1 MKINNKGEIMNNLK
15 KVGLTAL
22 AGSLVAFSAQAV
34 EMAVSG
40 SAKVTYINGHSTEI
54 EGNPMGMNTSLVFSG
69 SGEVNG
75 YATNLTIVSA
85 DQVGGMSSAALSI
98 DLADMG
104 KITFDQGTG
113 AGGISTIDDKTP
125 TAAEEVW
132 DGIDA
137 VTGTADGL
145 VGGGNSGVFVYANSF
160 AGYNFTSQVS
170 KGNSANNSDDTTS
183 GGTGGTSWDFAL
195 TTDGSSM
202 GVDGLAIGAGY
213 GKIANGAQS
222 DVNGDDT
229 NEHMVAF
236 VNYTIGMVTLGYS
249 EANIARNNEGGTTE
263 SASAFGIAANLSDNL
278 SISYGE
284 REVEYAKASAAHVTQ
299 DNSGI
304 ALAYTMG
311 SAKVTVQQNESDN
324 NGGTQ
329 GTNDEQTQIALSLSF

>member
-34 EMAVSG
+34 EMTVSG
-40 SAKVTYINGHSTEI
+40 SAKLTYINGHGTEVD
-54 EGNPMGMNTSLVFSG
+54 GNPMGMNTDLVFSG

-75 YATNLTIVSA
+75 YATNLTIISA
-85 DQVGGMSSAALSI
+85 DKFGGMSSAALSI

-125 TAAEEVW
+125 TAAEEIW
-132 DGIDA
+132 DGINA
-137 VTGTADGL
+137 VDDTSDGL
-145 VGGGNSGVFVYANSF
+145 VGGGNNGVFVYANSF
-160 AGYNFTSQVS
+160 AGYNLSAQVS
-170 KGNSANNSDDTTS
+170 KGSRTANDDESNSAT
-183 GGTGGTSWDFAL
+183 TGGTSWDFAL
-195 TTDGSSM
+195 TTDSLM
-202 GVDGLAIGAGY
+202 DGLSVGAGY

-229 NEHMVAF
+229 DEHMVAF
-236 VNYTIGMVTLGYS
+236 ANYTIGMVTLGYS
-249 EANIARNNEGGTTE
+249 EANIDAGAAGGTTE
-263 SASAFGIAANLSDNL
+263 YAQAFGIAANLSDNL

-299 DNSGI
+299 DNTGI

-324 NGGTQ
+324 NGGVA
-329 GTNDEQTQIALSLSF
+329 GSNDENTEIALSLAF

>member
-1 MKINNKGEIMNNLK
+1 MNNLK

-40 SAKVTYINGHSTEI
+40 SAKLTYKNGHGTEVD
-54 EGNPMGMNTSLVFSG
+54 GNPMGMNTSLVFSG

-75 YATNLTIVSA
+75 YATNLTIVAA

-125 TAAEEVW
+125 TAAEEIW

-160 AGYNFTSQVS
+160 AGYNLSAQAS
-170 KGNSANNSDDTTS
+170 KGSRTNKTDDTNS
-183 GGTGGTSWDFAL
+183 GTTGGTSWDFAL
-195 TTDGSSM
+195 TTDSLM
-202 GVDGLAIGAGY
+202 DGLSVGAGY

-229 NEHMVAF
+229 DEHMVAF

-249 EANIARNNEGGTTE
+249 EANIARGGDGKTTE
-263 SASAFGIAANLSDNL
+263 IASAFGIAANLSDNL

-324 NGGTQ
+324 NGGTA
-329 GTNDEQTQIALSLSF
+329 GTNDEKTQIALSLSF

>member
-40 SAKVTYINGHSTEI
+40 SAKLTYINGHGTEVD
-54 EGNPMGMNTSLVFSG
+54 GNPMGMNTSLVFSG

-75 YATNLTIVSA
+75 YATNLTIVAA
-85 DQVGGMSSAALSI
+85 DQIGGMSSAALSI

-104 KITFDQGTG
+104 KITFDQGVG
-113 AGGISTIDDKTP
+113 VGGISTIDDKTP
-125 TAAEEVW
+125 TAAEEIW

-160 AGYNFTSQVS
+160 AGYNLSTQVS
-170 KGNSANNSDDTTS
+170 KGSRTNNSDDANS
-183 GGTGGTSWDFAL
+183 GTTGGTSWDFAL
-195 TTDGSSM
+195 TTDSLM
-202 GVDGLAIGAGY
+202 DGLSVGAGY

-229 NEHMVAF
+229 DEHMVAF

-249 EANIARNNEGGTTE
+249 EANIDRNAAGKTTE
-263 SASAFGIAANLSDNL
+263 YAQAFGIAANLSDNL

-324 NGGTQ
+324 NGGVT
-329 GTNDEQTQIALSLSF
+329 GSNDENTEIALSLAF

>member
-40 SAKVTYINGHSTEI
+40 SAKLTYKNGHGTEVD
-54 EGNPMGMNTSLVFSG
+54 GNPMGMNTSLVFSG

-75 YATNLTIVSA
+75 YDTNLTIVAA

-125 TAAEEVW
+125 VAAEEIW

-160 AGYNFTSQVS
+160 AGYNLTTQVS
-170 KGNSANNSDDTTS
+170 KGSRTANSDDANS
-183 GGTGGTSWDFAL
+183 GSTGGGSWDFAL
-195 TTDGSSM
+195 TTDSLM
-202 GVDGLAIGAGY
+202 DGLSVGAGY

-229 NEHMVAF
+229 DEHMVAF

-249 EANIARNNEGGTTE
+249 EANIDAGAAGGTTE
-263 SASAFGIAANLSDNL
+263 YAQAFGIAANLSDNL

-284 REVEYAKASAAHVTQ
+284 REVEYANASAAHVTQ
-299 DNSGI
+299 DNTGI

-324 NGGTQ
+324 NGGVASSD
-329 GTNDEQTQIALSLSF
+329 DEQTQIALSLSF

>member
-1 MKINNKGEIMNNLK
+1 MKIINKGEIMNNLK

-40 SAKVTYINGHSTEI
+40 SAKLTYKNGHGTEVD
-54 EGNPMGMNTSLVFSG
+54 GNPMGMNTSLVFSG

-125 TAAEEVW
+125 TAAEEIW

-160 AGYNFTSQVS
+160 AGYNLSAQVS
-170 KGNSANNSDDTTS
+170 KGSRTANSDDANS
-183 GGTGGTSWDFAL
+183 GSTGGGSWDFAL
-195 TTDGSSM
+195 TTDSLM
-202 GVDGLAIGAGY
+202 DGLSVGAGY

-229 NEHMVAF
+229 DEHMVAF

-249 EANIARNNEGGTTE
+249 EANIDRGGAGKTTE
-263 SASAFGIAANLSDNL
+263 YAKAFGIAANLSDNL

-299 DNSGI
+299 DNTGI

-324 NGGTQ
+324 NGGTA
-329 GTNDEQTQIALSLSF
+329 GTNDENTEIALSLAF

>member
-40 SAKVTYINGHSTEI
+40 SAKLTYINGHGTEVD
-54 EGNPMGMNTSLVFSG
+54 GNPMGMNTSLVFSG

-125 TAAEEVW
+125 TAAEEIW

-160 AGYNFTSQVS
+160 AGYNLTTQVS
-170 KGNSANNSDDTTS
+170 KGSRTANSDDANS
-183 GGTGGTSWDFAL
+183 GSTGGGSWDFAL
-195 TTDGSSM
+195 TTDSLM
-202 GVDGLAIGAGY
+202 DGLSVGAGY

-229 NEHMVAF
+229 DEHMVAF

-249 EANIARNNEGGTTE
+249 EANIDAGAAGGTTE
-263 SASAFGIAANLSDNL
+263 YAQAFGIAANLSDNL

-324 NGGTQ
+324 NGGTA
-329 GTNDEQTQIALSLSF
+329 GTNDENTEIALSLAF

>member
-1 MKINNKGEIMNNLK
+1 MNNLK

-40 SAKVTYINGHSTEI
+40 SAKLTYINGHGTEVD
-54 EGNPMGMNTSLVFSG
+54 GNPMGMNTSLVFSG

-125 TAAEEVW
+125 TAAEEIW

-160 AGYNFTSQVS
+160 AGYNLTTQVS
-170 KGNSANNSDDTTS
+170 KGSRTANSDDANS
-183 GGTGGTSWDFAL
+183 GSTGGGSWDFAL
-195 TTDGSSM
+195 TTDSLM
-202 GVDGLAIGAGY
+202 DGLSVGAGY

-229 NEHMVAF
+229 DEHMVAF

-249 EANIARNNEGGTTE
+249 EANIDRGAEGLTTE
-263 SASAFGIAANLSDNL
+263 YAKAFGIAANLSDNL

-324 NGGTQ
+324 NGGTA
-329 GTNDEQTQIALSLSF
+329 GTNDENTEIALSLAF

>member
-1 MKINNKGEIMNNLK
+1 MKKNNKGEIMNNLK

-40 SAKVTYINGHSTEI
+40 SAKLTYKNGHGTEVD
-54 EGNPMGMNTSLVFSG
+54 GNPMGMNTDLVFSG

-75 YATNLTIVSA
+75 YATNLTIVAA
-85 DQVGGMSSAALSI
+85 DQFGGMSSASLSI

-104 KITFDQGTG
+104 KITFDQGVG
-113 AGGISTIDDKTP
+113 VGGISTIDDKTP

-160 AGYNFTSQVS
+160 AGYNLSAQVS
-170 KGNSANNSDDTTS
+170 KGSRTANSDDANS
-183 GGTGGTSWDFAL
+183 GTTGGTSWDFAL
-195 TTDGSSM
+195 TTDSLM
-202 GVDGLAIGAGY
+202 DGLSVGAGY

-229 NEHMVAF
+229 DEHMVAF

-249 EANIARNNEGGTTE
+249 EANIDRNAAGGTTE
-263 SASAFGIAANLSDNL
+263 YAQAFGIAANLSDNL

-299 DNSGI
+299 DNTGI

-324 NGGTQ
+324 NGGTA
-329 GTNDEQTQIALSLSF
+329 GTNDENTEIALSLAF

>member
-34 EMAVSG
+34 EMTVSG
-40 SAKVTYINGHSTEI
+40 SAKLTYINGHSNEVD
-54 EGNPMGMNTSLVFSG
+54 GNPMGMNTDLVFSG

-75 YATNLTIVSA
+75 YATNLFIASA
-85 DQVGGMSSAALSI
+85 DSFGGLTSAALSI

-113 AGGISTIDDKTP
+113 AGGISTIDDKMP
-125 TAAEEVW
+125 VAAEEIW
-132 DGIDA
+132 DGITA
-137 VTGTADGL
+137 VTGTANGK

-160 AGYNFTSQVS
+160 AGYNLSAQVS
-170 KGNSANNSDDTTS
+170 KGSRTANSDDATS
-183 GGTGGTSWDFAL
+183 GTNGGGSWDFAL
-195 TTDGSSM
+195 TTDSLM
-202 GVDGLAIGAGY
+202 DGLSVGAGY
-213 GKIANGAQS
+213 GKIANAAQTS
-222 DVNGDDT
+222 THGDDT
-229 NEHMVAF
+229 DEHMVAF

-249 EANIARNNEGGTTE
+249 EANIDRGAEGKTTE
-263 SASAFGIAANLSDNL
+263 YATAFGIAANLSDNL

-324 NGGTQ
+324 NGGTT

>member
-1 MKINNKGEIMNNLK
+1 MNNLK

-40 SAKVTYINGHSTEI
+40 SAKVTYINGHSTEV
-54 EGNPMGMNTSLVFSG
+54 EGNPMGMNTSMVFSG

-75 YATNLTIVSA
+75 YDTNLTIVSA
-85 DQVGGMSSAALSI
+85 DAVGGMSSASLSV

-104 KITFDQGTG
+104 KLTFDQGTG

-137 VTGTADGL
+137 VTGAADGL
-145 VGGGNSGVFVYANSF
+145 VGGGNSGVIVYANSF
-160 AGYNFTSQVS
+160 AGYNLTTQVS
-170 KGNSANNSDDTTS
+170 KGSRTANSDDANS
-183 GGTGGTSWDFAL
+183 NSTGGGSWDFAL
-195 TTDGSSM
+195 TTDTLM
-202 GVDGLAIGAGY
+202 DGLSAGAGY
-213 GKIANGAQS
+213 GLVANGTDGKHGS
-222 DVNGDDT
+222 DDT
-229 NEHMVAF
+229 DEHMVAF
-236 VNYTIGMVTLGYS
+236 VNYSYGMVTVGYS
-249 EANIARNNEGGTTE
+249 QAEISAGAIGGQTE
-263 SASAFGIAANLSDNL
+263 SATAFGIAANLSDNL

-284 REVEYAKASAAHVTQ
+284 REVEYSNAGAAHVTQ
-299 DNSGI
+299 DNEGI

-311 SAKVTVQQNESDN
+311 SAKVTVQQNEATN
-324 NGGTQ
+324 NGGSQ

>member
-1 MKINNKGEIMNNLK
+1 MKIINKGEIMNNLK

-34 EMAVSG
+34 EMTVSG
-40 SAKVTYINGHSTEI
+40 SAKLTYQNGHGTEVD
-54 EGNPMGMNTSLVFSG
+54 GNPMGMNTSLVFSG

-85 DQVGGMSSAALSI
+85 DQFGGMKSAALSI

-104 KITFDQGTG
+104 KITFDQGTN
-113 AGGISTIDDKTP
+113 AGGIKTIDDKTP
-125 TAAEEVW
+125 TAAEEIW

-137 VTGTADGL
+137 VTGSVDGL
-145 VGGGNSGVFVYANSF
+145 VGGGNNGVFVYANSF
-160 AGYNFTSQVS
+160 AGYNLTTQVS
-170 KGNSANNSDDTTS
+170 KGSRTVNSDDANS
-183 GGTGGTSWDFAL
+183 GTTGGTSWDFAL
-195 TTDGSSM
+195 TTDSLM
-202 GVDGLAIGAGY
+202 DGLSVGAGY

-229 NEHMVAF
+229 DEHMVAF

-249 EANIARNNEGGTTE
+249 EANIDAGAAGGTTE
-263 SASAFGIAANLSDNL
+263 YAKAFGIAANLSDNL

-299 DNSGI
+299 DNTGI

-324 NGGTQ
+324 NGGVA
-329 GTNDEQTQIALSLSF
+329 GSNDENTEIALSLAF

>member
-40 SAKVTYINGHSTEI
+40 SAKLTYKNGHGTEVD
-54 EGNPMGMNTSLVFSG
+54 GNPMGMNTSLVFSG

-125 TAAEEVW
+125 TAAEEIW

-160 AGYNFTSQVS
+160 AGYNLSTQVS
-170 KGNSANNSDDTTS
+170 KGSRTNNSDDANS
-183 GGTGGTSWDFAL
+183 GTTGGTSWDFAL
-195 TTDGSSM
+195 TTDSLM
-202 GVDGLAIGAGY
+202 DGLSVGAGY
-213 GKIANGAQS
+213 GKIANGIES
-222 DVNGDDT
+222 NTSGGDDT
-229 NEHMVAF
+229 DEHMVAF
-236 VNYTIGMVTLGYS
+236 VNYTIGMVSVGYS
-249 EANIARNNEGGTTE
+249 EANIDRGGDGKTTE
-263 SASAFGIAANLSDNL
+263 YAQAFGIAANLSDNL

-284 REVEYAKASAAHVTQ
+284 REVEYAKAGAAHVTQ
-299 DNSGI
+299 DNTGI

-324 NGGTQ
+324 NAGAS
-329 GTNDEQTQIALSLSF
+329 GTNDENTEIALSLAF

>member
-1 MKINNKGEIMNNLK
+1 MNNLK

-40 SAKVTYINGHSTEI
+40 SAKVTYINGHSTEV
-54 EGNPMGMNTSLVFSG
+54 EGNPMGMNTSMVFSG

-75 YATNLTIVSA
+75 YDTNLTIVSA
-85 DQVGGMSSAALSI
+85 DAVGGMSSASLSV

-104 KITFDQGTG
+104 KLTFDQGTG

-145 VGGGNSGVFVYANSF
+145 VGGGNSGVIVYANSF

-183 GGTGGTSWDFAL
+183 GGTGGGSWDFAV
-195 TTDGSSM
+195 TTDSLM
-202 GVDGLAIGAGY
+202 DGLSVGAGY
-213 GKIANGAQS
+213 GSIANGSQNA
-222 DVNGDDT
+222 GDDT
-229 NEHMVAF
+229 DDHMVAF
-236 VNYTIGMVTLGYS
+236 VNYTYGMITVGYS
-249 EANIARNNEGGTTE
+249 QAEISAGGVGAQSE
-263 SASAFGIAANLSDNL
+263 SAAAFGIAANLSDNL
-278 SISYGE
+278 SVSYGE
-284 REVEYAKASAAHVTQ
+284 REVEYSNAGAAHVTQ

-324 NGGTQ
+324 NGGTT

>member
-40 SAKVTYINGHSTEI
+40 SAKLTYKNGHGTEVD
-54 EGNPMGMNTSLVFSG
+54 GNPMGMNTSLVFSG

-75 YATNLTIVSA
+75 YDTNLTIVAA

-125 TAAEEVW
+125 TAAEEIW

-160 AGYNFTSQVS
+160 AGYNLSAQVS
-170 KGNSANNSDDTTS
+170 KGSRTNNSDDANS
-183 GGTGGTSWDFAL
+183 GSTGGGSWDFAL
-195 TTDGSSM
+195 TTDSLM
-202 GVDGLAIGAGY
+202 DGLSVGAGY

-229 NEHMVAF
+229 DEHMVAF

-249 EANIARNNEGGTTE
+249 EANIDRGGAGKTTE
-263 SASAFGIAANLSDNL
+263 YAQAFGIAANLSDNL

-284 REVEYAKASAAHVTQ
+284 REVEYAKAGAAHVTQ

-324 NGGTQ
+324 NGGTA
-329 GTNDEQTQIALSLSF
+329 GTNDENTEIALSLAF

>member
-1 MKINNKGEIMNNLK
+1 MNNLK

-40 SAKVTYINGHSTEI
+40 SAKLTYKNGHGTEVD
-54 EGNPMGMNTSLVFSG
+54 GNPMGMNTSLVFSG

-75 YATNLTIVSA
+75 YATNLTIVAA
-85 DQVGGMSSAALSI
+85 DQVGGMSSASLSV

-104 KITFDQGTG
+104 KITFDQGVG
-113 AGGISTIDDKTP
+113 VGGISTIDDKTP

-145 VGGGNSGVFVYANSF
+145 VGGGNNGVFVYAKSF
-160 AGYNFTSQVS
+160 AGYNLSAQAS
-170 KGNSANNSDDTTS
+170 KGSRTANSDDTNS
-183 GGTGGTSWDFAL
+183 GTTGGTSWDFAL
-195 TTDGSSM
+195 TTDSLM
-202 GVDGLAIGAGY
+202 DGLSVGAGY

-229 NEHMVAF
+229 DEHMVAF
-236 VNYTIGMVTLGYS
+236 ANYTIGMVTLGYS
-249 EANIARNNEGGTTE
+249 EANIDRGAAGGTTE
-263 SASAFGIAANLSDNL
+263 YAQAFGIAANLSDNL

-284 REVEYAKASAAHVTQ
+284 REVEYAKAGAAHVTQ

-311 SAKVTVQQNESDN
+311 SAKVTVQQNEADN
-324 NGGTQ
+324 NGGTA

>member
-1 MKINNKGEIMNNLK
+1 MNNLK

-40 SAKVTYINGHSTEI
+40 SAKLTYINGHGTEVD
-54 EGNPMGMNTSLVFSG
+54 GNPMGMNTSMVFSG

-75 YATNLTIVSA
+75 YDTNLTIVAA
-85 DQVGGMSSAALSI
+85 DQVGGMSSASLSV

-104 KITFDQGTG
+104 KLTFDQGTG

-145 VGGGNSGVFVYANSF
+145 VGGGNSGVIVYANSF
-160 AGYNFTSQVS
+160 AGYNLTTQVS
-170 KGNSANNSDDTTS
+170 KGSRTANSDDANS
-183 GGTGGTSWDFAL
+183 NSTGGGSWDFAL
-195 TTDGSSM
+195 TTDTLM
-202 GVDGLAIGAGY
+202 DGLSAGAGY
-213 GKIANGAQS
+213 GLVANGTDGKHGS
-222 DVNGDDT
+222 DDT
-229 NEHMVAF
+229 DEHMVAF
-236 VNYTIGMVTLGYS
+236 VNYSYGMVTVGYS
-249 EANIARNNEGGTTE
+249 QAEISAGAIGGQTE
-263 SASAFGIAANLSDNL
+263 SATAFGIAANLSDNL

-284 REVEYAKASAAHVTQ
+284 REVEYSNAGAAHVTQ
-299 DNSGI
+299 DNEGI

-311 SAKVTVQQNESDN
+311 SAKVTVQQNEATN
-324 NGGTQ
+324 NGGSQ

>member
-1 MKINNKGEIMNNLK
+1 MNNLK

-40 SAKVTYINGHSTEI
+40 SAKLTYKNGHGTEVD
-54 EGNPMGMNTSLVFSG
+54 GNPMGMNTSLVFSG

-125 TAAEEVW
+125 TAAEEIW

-160 AGYNFTSQVS
+160 AGYNLSAQAS
-170 KGNSANNSDDTTS
+170 KGSRTNQTDDTNS
-183 GGTGGTSWDFAL
+183 GTTGGTSWDFAL
-195 TTDGSSM
+195 TTDSLM
-202 GVDGLAIGAGY
+202 DGLSVGAGY

-229 NEHMVAF
+229 DEHMVAF
-236 VNYTIGMVTLGYS
+236 VNYTIGMVTVGYS
-249 EANIARNNEGGTTE
+249 EANIAKNADGKATE
-263 SASAFGIAANLSDNL
+263 IASAFGIAANLSDNL

-284 REVEYAKASAAHVTQ
+284 REVEYAKAGAAHVTQ

-324 NGGTQ
+324 NAGSA
-329 GTNDEQTQIALSLSF
+329 GTNDENTEIALSLAF

>member
-1 MKINNKGEIMNNLK
+1 MKIINKGEIMNNLK

-34 EMAVSG
+34 EMTVSG
-40 SAKVTYINGHSTEI
+40 SAKLTYKNGHGTEVD
-54 EGNPMGMNTSLVFSG
+54 GNPWGMNTSMAFSG

-85 DQVGGMSSAALSI
+85 DQFAGMTSAALSI

-125 TAAEEVW
+125 TAAEEIW
-132 DGIDA
+132 DGIDG
-137 VTGTADGL
+137 VTGTADGK

-160 AGYNFTSQVS
+160 AGYNLTTQVS
-170 KGNSANNSDDTTS
+170 KGSRTANSDDANS
-183 GGTGGTSWDFAL
+183 GSTGGGSWDFAL
-195 TTDGSSM
+195 TTDSLM
-202 GVDGLAIGAGY
+202 DGLSVGAGY
-213 GKIANGAQS
+213 GKIANGAQTS
-222 DVNGDDT
+222 THGDDT
-229 NEHMVAF
+229 DEHMVAF
-236 VNYTIGMVTLGYS
+236 VNYTIGMVTLGYT
-249 EANIARNNEGGTTE
+249 EANIDRGAEGGNTE
-263 SASAFGIAANLSDNL
+263 YAQAFGIAANLSDNL

-284 REVEYAKASAAHVTQ
+284 REVEYAKASAAHVTE
-299 DNSGI
+299 DITGI

-324 NGGTQ
+324 NGGTA
-329 GTNDEQTQIALSLSF
+329 GTNDENTEIALSLAF

>member
-34 EMAVSG
+34 EMTVSG
-40 SAKVTYINGHSTEI
+40 SAKLTYINGHGTEVD
-54 EGNPMGMNTSLVFSG
+54 GNPMGMNTSLVFSG

-75 YATNLTIVSA
+75 YDTNLTIVAA
-85 DQVGGMSSAALSI
+85 DQVGGMSSAALSV

-145 VGGGNSGVFVYANSF
+145 VGGGNAGVIVYANSF
-160 AGYNFTSQVS
+160 AGYNLSTQVS
-170 KGNSANNSDDTTS
+170 KGNRANNSDDAPS
-183 GGTGGTSWDFAL
+183 GGTGGSSWDFAL
-195 TTDGSSM
+195 TTDSLM
-202 GVDGLAIGAGY
+202 DGLSVGAGY
-213 GKIANGAQS
+213 GKIANGLQTTNHGS
-222 DVNGDDT
+222 DTD
-229 NEHMVAF
+229 EHMVAF
-236 VNYTIGMVTLGYS
+236 ANYTIGMVTVGYS
-249 EANIARNNEGGTTE
+249 QAEISRGGTGKTTE
-263 SASAFGIAANLSDNL
+263 AASAFGIAANLSDNL

-284 REVEYAKASAAHVTQ
+284 REVEYAKASATHVTQ

-324 NGGTQ
+324 NGGTT

>member
-40 SAKVTYINGHSTEI
+40 SAKLTYINGHGTEVD
-54 EGNPMGMNTSLVFSG
+54 GNPMGMNTSLVFSG

-125 TAAEEVW
+125 TAAEEIW

-160 AGYNFTSQVS
+160 AGYNLTTQVS
-170 KGNSANNSDDTTS
+170 KGSRTANSDDANS
-183 GGTGGTSWDFAL
+183 GSTGGGSWDFAL
-195 TTDGSSM
+195 TTDSLM
-202 GVDGLAIGAGY
+202 DGLSVGAGY

-229 NEHMVAF
+229 DEHMVAF

-249 EANIARNNEGGTTE
+249 EANIDAGAAGGTTE
-263 SASAFGIAANLSDNL
+263 YAQAFGIAANLSDNL

-324 NGGTQ
+324 NAGVA
-329 GTNDEQTQIALSLSF
+329 GTNDENTEIALSLAF

>member
-40 SAKVTYINGHSTEI
+40 SAKLTYKNGHGTEVD
-54 EGNPMGMNTSLVFSG
+54 GNPMGMNTNLVFSG

-125 TAAEEVW
+125 TAAEEIW

-160 AGYNFTSQVS
+160 AGYNLSTQVS
-170 KGNSANNSDDTTS
+170 KGSRTANSDDANS
-183 GGTGGTSWDFAL
+183 GSTGGGSWDFAL
-195 TTDGSSM
+195 TTDSLM
-202 GVDGLAIGAGY
+202 DGLSVGAGY

-229 NEHMVAF
+229 DEHMVAF

-249 EANIARNNEGGTTE
+249 EANIDRGAEGGNTE
-263 SASAFGIAANLSDNL
+263 YAQAFGIAANLSDNL

-284 REVEYAKASAAHVTQ
+284 REVEYAKASAAHVTE
-299 DNSGI
+299 DITGI

-324 NGGTQ
+324 NGGIASSD
-329 GTNDEQTQIALSLSF
+329 DEQTQIALSLSF

>member
-1 MKINNKGEIMNNLK
+1 MKIINKGEIMNNLK

-40 SAKVTYINGHSTEI
+40 SAKLTYKNGHGTEVD
-54 EGNPMGMNTSLVFSG
+54 GNPMGMNTSLVFSG

-125 TAAEEVW
+125 TAAEEIW

-160 AGYNFTSQVS
+160 AGYNLSAQVS
-170 KGNSANNSDDTTS
+170 KGSRTANSDDANS
-183 GGTGGTSWDFAL
+183 GSTGGGSWDFAL
-195 TTDGSSM
+195 TTDSLM
-202 GVDGLAIGAGY
+202 DGLSVGAGY

-229 NEHMVAF
+229 DEHMVAF

-249 EANIARNNEGGTTE
+249 EANIDRGGAGGTTE
-263 SASAFGIAANLSDNL
+263 YAKAFGIAANLSDNL

-324 NGGTQ
+324 NGGTA
-329 GTNDEQTQIALSLSF
+329 GTNDENTEIALSLAF

>member
-40 SAKVTYINGHSTEI
+40 SAKLTYKNGHGTEVD
-54 EGNPMGMNTSLVFSG
+54 GNPMGMNTSLVFSG

-75 YATNLTIVSA
+75 YDTNLTIVAA

-125 TAAEEVW
+125 TAAEEIW

-160 AGYNFTSQVS
+160 AGYNLSTQVS
-170 KGNSANNSDDTTS
+170 KGSRTANSDDANS
-183 GGTGGTSWDFAL
+183 GTTGGTSWDFAL
-195 TTDGSSM
+195 TTDSLM
-202 GVDGLAIGAGY
+202 DGLSVGAGY

-229 NEHMVAF
+229 DEHMVAF

-249 EANIARNNEGGTTE
+249 EANIDRGAAGGTTE
-263 SASAFGIAANLSDNL
+263 YATAFGIAANLSDNL

-324 NGGTQ
+324 NGGTA
-329 GTNDEQTQIALSLSF
+329 GTNDENTEIALSLAF

>member
-1 MKINNKGEIMNNLK
+1 MNNLK

-40 SAKVTYINGHSTEI
+40 SAKLTYKNGHGTEVD
-54 EGNPMGMNTSLVFSG
+54 GNPMGMNTSLVFSG

-75 YATNLTIVSA
+75 YDTNLTIVAA

-125 TAAEEVW
+125 TAAEEIW

-160 AGYNFTSQVS
+160 AGYNLSTQVS
-170 KGNSANNSDDTTS
+170 KGSRTNNSDDANS
-183 GGTGGTSWDFAL
+183 GTTGGTSWDFAL
-195 TTDGSSM
+195 TTDSLM
-202 GVDGLAIGAGY
+202 DGLSVGAGY

-229 NEHMVAF
+229 DEHMVAF

-249 EANIARNNEGGTTE
+249 EANIDAGAAGGTTE
-263 SASAFGIAANLSDNL
+263 YAQAFGIAANLSDNL

-284 REVEYAKASAAHVTQ
+284 REVEYAKAGAAHVTQ

-324 NGGTQ
+324 NGGTA
-329 GTNDEQTQIALSLSF
+329 GTNDENTEIALSLAF

>member
-40 SAKVTYINGHSTEI
+40 SAKLTYKNGHGTEVD
-54 EGNPMGMNTSLVFSG
+54 GNPMGMNTSLVFSG

-125 TAAEEVW
+125 TAAEEIW

-145 VGGGNSGVFVYANSF
+145 VGGGNNGVFVYANSF
-160 AGYNFTSQVS
+160 AGYNLSAQAS
-170 KGNSANNSDDTTS
+170 KGSRTANSDDANS
-183 GGTGGTSWDFAL
+183 GSTGGGSWDFAL
-195 TTDGSSM
+195 TTDSLM
-202 GVDGLAIGAGY
+202 DGLSVGAGY
-213 GKIANGAQS
+213 GKIANGAQD

-229 NEHMVAF
+229 DEHMVAF

-249 EANIARNNEGGTTE
+249 EANIARGGDGKTTE
-263 SASAFGIAANLSDNL
+263 IASAFGIAANLSDNL

-284 REVEYAKASAAHVTQ
+284 REVEYAKAGAAHVTQ
-299 DNSGI
+299 DNTGI

-324 NGGTQ
+324 NGGTA
-329 GTNDEQTQIALSLSF
+329 GTNDENTEIALSLAF

>member
-1 MKINNKGEIMNNLK
+1 MNNLK

-40 SAKVTYINGHSTEI
+40 SAKLTYKNGHGTEVD
-54 EGNPMGMNTSLVFSG
+54 GNPMGMNTSLVFSG

-125 TAAEEVW
+125 TAAEEIW

-160 AGYNFTSQVS
+160 AGYNLSAQAS
-170 KGNSANNSDDTTS
+170 KGSRTANSDDANS
-183 GGTGGTSWDFAL
+183 GTTGGTSWDFAL
-195 TTDGSSM
+195 TT
-202 GVDGLAIGAGY
+202 
-213 GKIANGAQS
+213 
-222 DVNGDDT
+222 
-229 NEHMVAF
+229 E
-236 VNYTIGMVTLGYS
+236 TLM
-249 EANIARNNEGGTTE
+249 T
-263 SASAFGIAANLSDNL
+263 L
-278 SISYGE
+278 
-284 REVEYAKASAAHVTQ
+284 TQ
-299 DNSGI
+299 
-304 ALAYTMG
+304 
-311 SAKVTVQQNESDN
+311 VQQVVDH
-324 NGGTQ
+324 GT
-329 GTNDEQTQIALSLSF
+329 LH

>member
-1 MKINNKGEIMNNLK
+1 MKIINKGEIMNNLK

-40 SAKVTYINGHSTEI
+40 SAKLTYINGHGTEVD
-54 EGNPMGMNTSLVFSG
+54 GNPMGMNTSLVFSG

-125 TAAEEVW
+125 TAAEEIW
-132 DGIDA
+132 DGIDG
-137 VTGTADGL
+137 VTGTADGK

-160 AGYNFTSQVS
+160 AGYNLSAQAS
-170 KGNSANNSDDTTS
+170 KGSRTANSDDANS
-183 GGTGGTSWDFAL
+183 GSTGGGSWDFAL
-195 TTDGSSM
+195 TTDSLM
-202 GVDGLAIGAGY
+202 DGLSVGAGY

-222 DVNGDDT
+222 DINGDDT
-229 NEHMVAF
+229 DEHMVAF

-249 EANIARNNEGGTTE
+249 EANIDAGAAGGTTE
-263 SASAFGIAANLSDNL
+263 YAQAFGIAANLSDNL

-284 REVEYAKASAAHVTQ
+284 REVEYAKAGAAHVTQ
-299 DNSGI
+299 DNTGI

-324 NGGTQ
+324 NGGTA
-329 GTNDEQTQIALSLSF
+329 GTNDEQTQIALSLAF

>member
-40 SAKVTYINGHSTEI
+40 SAKLTYKNGHGTEVD
-54 EGNPMGMNTSLVFSG
+54 GNPMGMNTSLVFSG

-125 TAAEEVW
+125 TAAEEIW

-160 AGYNFTSQVS
+160 AGYNLSAQVS
-170 KGNSANNSDDTTS
+170 KGSRTANSDDANS
-183 GGTGGTSWDFAL
+183 GSTGGGSWDFAL
-195 TTDGSSM
+195 TTDSLM
-202 GVDGLAIGAGY
+202 DGLSVGAGY

-229 NEHMVAF
+229 DEHMVAF

-249 EANIARNNEGGTTE
+249 EANIDAGAAGGTTE
-263 SASAFGIAANLSDNL
+263 YAQAFGIAANLSDNL

-324 NGGTQ
+324 NGGTA

>member
-40 SAKVTYINGHSTEI
+40 SAKLTYKNGHGTEVD
-54 EGNPMGMNTSLVFSG
+54 GNPMGMNTSLVFSG

-75 YATNLTIVSA
+75 YATNLTIVAA

-125 TAAEEVW
+125 TAAEEIW

-160 AGYNFTSQVS
+160 AGYNLSAQVS
-170 KGNSANNSDDTTS
+170 KGSRTNNSDDANS
-183 GGTGGTSWDFAL
+183 GSTGGGSWDFAL
-195 TTDGSSM
+195 TTDSLM
-202 GVDGLAIGAGY
+202 DGLSVGAGY

-229 NEHMVAF
+229 DEHMVAF

-249 EANIARNNEGGTTE
+249 EANIDRGAEGG
-263 SASAFGIAANLSDNL
+263 N
-278 SISYGE
+278 Y
-284 REVEYAKASAAHVTQ
+284 
-299 DNSGI
+299 
-304 ALAYTMG
+304 
-311 SAKVTVQQNESDN
+311 
-324 NGGTQ
+324 
-329 GTNDEQTQIALSLSF
+329 